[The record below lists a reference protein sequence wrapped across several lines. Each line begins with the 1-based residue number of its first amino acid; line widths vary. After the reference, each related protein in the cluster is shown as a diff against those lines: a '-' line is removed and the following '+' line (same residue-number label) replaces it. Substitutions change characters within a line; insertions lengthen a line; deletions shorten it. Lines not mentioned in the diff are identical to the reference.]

1 MPTIEERVAYL
12 EGQVSEQSHALL
24 EVRDAVRHLEQ
35 RMETRFDTF
44 EQRMDAKYS
53 SLEQRMDAKHS
64 SLEQRMD
71 ARLDAFE
78 QRVDVRFAGVDRRIG
93 GLEDKMS
100 RQFVWTVGVQ
110 VTTFVAIVAALL
122 SRA

>member
-12 EGQVSEQSHALL
+12 EGQVSEQSHALPELRDSVRLL
-24 EVRDAVRHLEQ
+24 EQGMRHLEQ
-35 RMETRFDTF
+35 RMEAKHASLEHRIEARLDTF
-44 EQRMDAKYS
+44 E
-53 SLEQRMDAKHS
+53 L
-64 SLEQRMD
+64 
-71 ARLDAFE
+71 
-78 QRVDVRFAGVDRRIG
+78 RVDARFAGVDRRID

-122 SRA
+122 SRG